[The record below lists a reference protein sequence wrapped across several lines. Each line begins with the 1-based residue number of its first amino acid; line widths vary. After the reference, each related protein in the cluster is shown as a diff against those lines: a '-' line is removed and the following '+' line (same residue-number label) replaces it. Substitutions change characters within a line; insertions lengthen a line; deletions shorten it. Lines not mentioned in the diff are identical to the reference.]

1 MNKQIHEEVL
11 RIEARG
17 LQNIEMLALV
27 TDSSYEVIFYAT
39 YNGRIC
45 QSNDLAEDGTLSL
58 EFVDDIYAS
67 VAEVVR
73 SDKKFDSSKMNI
85 IKVSDKDVTV
95 EYDNKNC
102 RVYGLK
108 KKWKE
113 SLGILQK

>member
-11 RIEARG
+11 RIEAKG
-17 LQNIEMLALV
+17 LQNIELLALI

-39 YNGRIC
+39 YNGKIC
-45 QSNDLAEDGTLSL
+45 QSNDLAESGILSL

-67 VAEVVR
+67 VANVVR
-73 SDKKFDSSKMNI
+73 SDKKFDPSKMNI
-85 IKVSDKDVTV
+85 VKASDEDVTV
-95 EYDNKNC
+95 EYDEKNC

-113 SLGILQK
+113 SVGIS